1 MKEIQ
6 PHKIKSCQ
14 VSVPGSK
21 SYTHRAL
28 IAAALSDG
36 ICRIKNA
43 LVSEDTQ
50 YTVDALRQMGIE
62 IDASG
67 PEIKVYGRGGH
78 LQPCGAPIYLG
89 NSGTSMRLLT
99 GLAALGQGTYTLTG
113 SARMQMRPI
122 RDLTDALLQIGIQA
136 RSVNGN
142 GCPPIEISGG
152 SIQKD
157 HASIN
162 CQNSSQYLSALLLM
176 APLTPEGLQIQVV
189 GGPVSKPYVD
199 LTIALMGTF
208 GVQLE
213 REGYRNFRVP
223 GSQHYRAGNYTVEAD
238 CSQAAYF
245 WSAAAISGTDI
256 KVLGINTDSAQG
268 DVRFVELLQQMGCSV
283 SRASDGISVI
293 GGPLSAIEADLGDMP
308 DQVPT
313 LAVVASFAEGTTVI
327 KNVAHLKSTLAV
339 VASFAEGT
347 TVIKNV
353 AHLKSK
359 ESDRLTATVTELNK
373 MGVAAECTESAL
385 IINGG
390 QPRGA
395 VVETYNDHRIA
406 MSFAV
411 AGLKIPGV
419 CIRNEG
425 CVAKSFPNFWRVFQ
439 GLYPS

>member
-1 MKEIQ
+1 MKKIEPREIQ
-6 PHKIKSCQ
+6 SCQ
-14 VSVPGSK
+14 VNVPGSK
-21 SYTHRAL
+21 SYTHRVL

-50 YTVDALRQMGIE
+50 YTSDALRQMGIE
-62 IDASG
+62 IEASG
-67 PEIKVYGRGGH
+67 PDVKVYGRGGR

-122 RDLTDALLQIGIQA
+122 QDLTDALKQIGIQT

-142 GCPPIEISGG
+142 GCPPIEINGG
-152 SIQKD
+152 TIQKD
-157 HASIN
+157 QVSIN

-176 APLTPEGLQIQVV
+176 APLTPEGLEIKVV
-189 GGPVSKPYVD
+189 GGPVSRPYVD
-199 LTIALMGTF
+199 LTLAMMNTF
-208 GVQLE
+208 GVRFE
-213 REGYRNFRVP
+213 RDDYRDFRVP
-223 GSQHYRAGNYTVEAD
+223 GGQHYRAGNYTVEAD

-256 KVLGINTDSAQG
+256 KVMGINTDSAQG

-283 SRASDGISVI
+283 SRAPDGISVI
-293 GGPLSAIEADLGDMP
+293 GGPLSAIEADLADMP

-313 LAVVASFAEGTTVI
+313 LAVVASFAKGTTVI
-327 KNVAHLKSTLAV
+327 
-339 VASFAEGT
+339 E
-347 TVIKNV
+347 NV

-373 MGVAAECTESAL
+373 MGIEAECTESAM
-385 IINGG
+385 IIKGG

-406 MSFAV
+406 MSFAL
-411 AGLKIPGV
+411 AGLKIPGI

-425 CVAKSFPNFWRVFQ
+425 CVVKSFPDFWQVFE
-439 GLYPS
+439 GLFPP